1 MPGQEGLGLLRP
13 TQQSPQPYKGPC
25 RLLPPCS
32 RFLARSR
39 DSAEQLKCA
48 NLLEDRKALDKG
60 QGYSFIISIIFMR
73 EMGWRDRRRALS
85 TREEPDTK
93 FDSRVS
99 VSPSHKRRQ
108 AASFLLELIEE
119 EMESHR
125 HWVTCQRLGTST
137 ELSQSS
143 QTMVCTS
150 KAHLSFQDSS
160 VCVCALSHSVVS
172 HSCNPMDCSL
182 PGSAVHGIC
191 QARVL
196 EWVVISFSRLV
207 TFRDN

>member
-1 MPGQEGLGLLRP
+1 MPGLQEGLGILRP

-39 DSAEQLKCA
+39 DSTEQLKCA
-48 NLLEDRKALDKG
+48 NLLEDRKALNKG
-60 QGYSFIISIIFMR
+60 QGYSFIISIVFMWKT
-73 EMGWRDRRRALS
+73 GCRDRRRALS

-93 FDSRVS
+93 FNPRVS
-99 VSPSHKRRQ
+99 VSLSHKRRQ

-143 QTMVCTS
+143 QMIVCTS

-160 VCVCALSHSVVS
+160 VCVCVCVCVCVRALSHSVMS
-172 HSCNPMDCSL
+172 HSCDPLDCSP
-182 PGSAVHGIC
+182 PGSSVHG
-191 QARVL
+191 
-196 EWVVISFSRLV
+196 FSRQEYWSG
-207 TFRDN
+207 